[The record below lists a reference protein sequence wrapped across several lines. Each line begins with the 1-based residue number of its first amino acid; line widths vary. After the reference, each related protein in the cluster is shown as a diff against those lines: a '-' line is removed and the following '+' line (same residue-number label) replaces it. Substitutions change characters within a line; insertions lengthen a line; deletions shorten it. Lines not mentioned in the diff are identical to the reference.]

1 MRTLLRE
8 FLEPVRDRWQ
18 ALAITGGA
26 LALLLVYLGVGQRG
40 FFLANL
46 APRLS
51 WSGAAPGADYW
62 AALYQFGAA
71 TLLFLLVPVLT
82 RRLWTRQ
89 KLGELGLGLGDRRV
103 GFLVVVPVGLL
114 LISVPGALS
123 AAFMPDF
130 QAEYPLAKSAA
141 ASAGWFALYEL
152 AYGML
157 YYIPYEA
164 FFRGFLQGS
173 LQKQL
178 GPVAAVC
185 VQTAVTTLL
194 HLGKPQGEIVSALL
208 AGFLFGVVV
217 LRTRS
222 VWPILIVHWALG
234 TLTDLGC
241 AWSAGRH

>member
-1 MRTLLRE
+1 MRTLLHE
-8 FLEPVRDRWQ
+8 LVDPLRDHGR
-18 ALAITGGA
+18 ALAITGAA
-26 LALLLVYLGVGQRG
+26 LALLLVYLEAGQRG
-40 FFLANL
+40 FFLAHL

-51 WSGAAPGADYW
+51 WSRAAPGADYW

-71 TLLFLLVPVLT
+71 ALLFLAVPLLT
-82 RRLWTRQ
+82 RRLWTGQ
-89 KLGELGLGLGDRRV
+89 SLAELGLGLGDRRV
-103 GFLVVVPVGLL
+103 GFLLIVPAGLL
-114 LISVPGALS
+114 LVSIPGALS
-123 AAFMPDF
+123 AAFMPEF

-152 AYGML
+152 AYGLL

-178 GPVAAVC
+178 GPAAAVC
-185 VQTAVTTLL
+185 IQTAVTTLL
-194 HLGKPQGEIVSALL
+194 HLGKPQGEIWSALL
-208 AGFLFGVVV
+208 AGFVFGAVV

-241 AWSAGRH
+241 AWSAGRF